1 MKLENNRLKFFSWS
15 LTEPK
20 TTDYFTF
27 LLLSIIIMYIGFE
40 QYKIVK
46 DEEQSA
52 MRNALYTIHQNIEQS
67 LKNYYTS
74 TYTLVLTI
82 NDEGVPKNFDS
93 IAKKLLQSNH
103 TISAVQLV
111 PKGVLRYVP

>member
-74 TYTLVLTI
+74 TFTLGFTI

-103 TISAVQLV
+103 TISTVQLV
-111 PKGVLRYVP
+111 PKGVLRYIP